1 MSEVTRTIRIQ
12 ENVTMRFNKISKISV
27 YAFAV
32 MLTLTL
38 FSFTAEAQ
46 EVSTG
51 QATANVLAVLAVTAP
66 QALDFGDILQGV
78 VTTIAP
84 TNATNAGIFSIAGEG
99 SANQEVSM
107 NLQLPEY
114 LWNSGAG
121 DQDRLPISFAST
133 DATIDTTAAGTPAA
147 NGLGAL
153 TNEDPHNLPDTGIG
167 GADNIIQIF
176 LGGTVHPSVDQRA
189 GSYAA
194 DIILT
199 AAYTGD

>member
-1 MSEVTRTIRIQ
+1 
-12 ENVTMRFNKISKISV
+12 MRFRLNSKLIV
-27 YAFAV
+27 FAVALMVTAFA
-32 MLTLTL
+32 
-38 FSFTAEAQ
+38 FNAGAQ

-51 QATANVLAVLAVTAP
+51 QATANVLAVLVVTAP
-66 QALDFGDILQGV
+66 QNLDFGDILQGV
-78 VTTIAP
+78 VTSIAP
-84 TNATNAGIFSIAGEG
+84 TNGTNAGIFQIAGEG

-114 LWNSGAG
+114 LWNSAAG
-121 DQDRLPISFAST
+121 DQDRMPISFAAT
-133 DATIDTTAAGTPAA
+133 DATIDTTAAGTPDA

-153 TNEDPHNLPDTGIG
+153 TNQNPHSLPDTGIG
-167 GADNIIQIF
+167 GADNIIQIY

-194 DIILT
+194 DVILT